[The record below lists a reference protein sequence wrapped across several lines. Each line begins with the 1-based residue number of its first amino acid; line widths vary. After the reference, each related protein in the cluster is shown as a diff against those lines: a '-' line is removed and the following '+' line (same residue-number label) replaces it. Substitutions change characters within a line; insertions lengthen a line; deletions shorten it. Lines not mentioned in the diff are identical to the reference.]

1 MKHDFADGKYTV
13 INDNG
18 KLTALLH
25 GEPWAR
31 SLVGDK
37 ARFATWTNR
46 EVPFWWSQN
55 ENHHIQRPLL

>member
-25 GEPWAR
+25 GE
-31 SLVGDK
+31 

-55 ENHHIQRPLL
+55 ENHHI